1 MNKFIKLLIGST
13 AVLSISSC
21 GLLGPSY
28 KKPEVTTLDAFRS
41 NTSGIQV
48 ESGVN
53 LTDVSWWTKFNDQNL
68 DKLIDLALANNN
80 NIQMAIAN
88 IKVAQLQL
96 KQIHFQWIP
105 TLNLGGTAAA
115 GQLFNS
121 NNGIQNPIETQIA
134 PNQPYSNFNFYS
146 AGLIPSYGF
155 NVFSLIKGAD
165 LAKANID
172 VQQDTKDTV
181 RLTVISQVVGSYFT
195 LLALNKQ
202 IIQQQKLIDDLT
214 AVVEFA
220 KIEHKH
226 GYAALSDISQYQEQL
241 QQAKI
246 GLPSLTSDKVAAQN
260 ALRVMVNKDPG
271 EVVTDIDL
279 DNISTDGIIPSSL
292 PSQVLK
298 NRPDIKQAEAQ
309 LRLANANIG
318 VATANFFP
326 TIDITTPLGLYNAN
340 FSNLFTPSSDFWSTQ
355 ITAVMPILNA
365 GLLVLVKQRKAEY
378 YVAYYNYIQTV
389 RNAFANV
396 DNSFANYNGNS
407 ETLKYTK
414 QFYAI
419 NKIDYDLTTKKFKLG
434 YIAYSDT
441 FTSKLNLDKALI
453 ATTQA
458 KLQQLQALVLLYQAL
473 AGGYNYNNTNKL
485 PFETKESQS

>member
-1 MNKFIKLLIGST
+1 MNKFINF
-13 AVLSISSC
+13 LSITIILSSITSC

-28 KKPEVTTLDAFRS
+28 KKPEIKTLDAFRN
-41 NTSGIQV
+41 NTSGVQV

-53 LTDVSWWTKFNDQNL
+53 LSDVSWWTKFDDQNL
-68 DKLIDLALANNN
+68 NTLIDLALENNN

-88 IKVAQLQL
+88 IKVAELQL
-96 KQIHFQWIP
+96 KQVHFQWIP
-105 TLNLGGTAAA
+105 NLSLGGTAAA

-121 NNGIQNPIETQIA
+121 NNGIQNPILSQIS

-155 NVFSLIKGAD
+155 NVFSLVKQAD
-165 LAKANID
+165 LAKANIEL
-172 VQQDTKDTV
+172 QQDIKDTV

-202 IIQQQKLIDDLT
+202 IEQQQKLIKDLT

-226 GYAALSDISQYQEQL
+226 GYASLADISQYQEQL

-246 GLPSLTSDKVAAQN
+246 SMPSLDSDQVAAQN
-260 ALRVMVNKDPG
+260 ALRVLVNKEPG
-271 EVVTDIDL
+271 KVVTDINL
-279 DNISTDGIIPSSL
+279 DDISTDGIIPSSL
-292 PSQVLK
+292 PSQVLN

-309 LRLANANIG
+309 LKLANANIG

-326 TIDITTPLGLYNAN
+326 RIDITTPLGLYNAN
-340 FSNLFTPSSDFWSTQ
+340 FANLLTPSSDFWTTQ

-378 YVAYYNYIQTV
+378 YIAYFNYIQTV
-389 RNAFANV
+389 KNAFANV
-396 DNSFANYNGNS
+396 DNAFANYNSNS
-407 ETLKYTK
+407 DTFKYVN
-414 QFYAI
+414 QFYAL
-419 NKIDYDLTTKKFKLG
+419 NKIDYDLTNKKFKLG
-434 YIAYSDT
+434 YISYSET
-441 FTSKLNLDKALI
+441 FNSKLNLDKAAI

-458 KLQQLQALVLLYQAL
+458 KLQQLQALVMLYQAL
-473 AGGYNYNNTNKL
+473 AGGYNYNNSEKPN
-485 PFETKESQS
+485 FEFKD